1 MTVTNYMKAIPKFA
15 GYIALK
21 WVFFYIYQ
29 FTTGDTKWNFDKVNG
44 EGLFLAAFMLL
55 ILPLVEMVV
64 LFFPFQ
70 FALKQRGWLVILILI
85 VTFGLEFL
93 IGWYAT
99 NQYFAV
105 WMAIKIALSAILF
118 GLMYR
123 KQLVI

>member
-1 MTVTNYMKAIPKFA
+1 MKAFPKFA

-21 WVFFYIYQ
+21 WIFFYICQ
-29 FTTGDTKWNFDKVNG
+29 FTTGGTKWSFDKVNG

-70 FALKQRGWLVILILI
+70 FALKQRGWLTILILI

-99 NQYFAV
+99 NQHFAV
-105 WMAIKIALSAILF
+105 WMMIKIALSAVLF
-118 GLMYR
+118 GIMYR
-123 KQLVI
+123 KQLTK

>member
-1 MTVTNYMKAIPKFA
+1 MRAFPKFA

-29 FTTGDTKWNFDKVNG
+29 FTTGGTKWSFDKVNG

-70 FALKQRGWLVILILI
+70 FALKQKGWLAILILI

-93 IGWYAT
+93 IGWFAT
-99 NQYFAV
+99 NQHFAV
-105 WMAIKIALSAILF
+105 WMAIKIALSAVLF

-123 KQLVI
+123 KQLAI